1 MFFRTFRIKVDAP
14 PTPHIFFL
22 IELANPD
29 RLLYLPDLSIAS
41 AKEHHSSD
49 QPVQQD
55 FRFLS
60 SLNNN
65 YYNWTSWANIH
76 HRCQTTESRKLTLVK
91 AVCKPTE
98 SRKPTFVSSKPTESI
113 MILSCHSSSAIFKS
127 YTAVS
132 GQCMA
137 LSISSEEAATIKCRG
152 KHYLLIGWNY
162 RNRNVQNFDH
172 T

>member
-1 MFFRTFRIKVDAP
+1 MDAP

-65 YYNWTSWANIH
+65 
-76 HRCQTTESRKLTLVK
+76 KLLQLNQL
-91 AVCKPTE
+91 
-98 SRKPTFVSSKPTESI
+98 SKHP
-113 MILSCHSSSAIFKS
+113 S
-127 YTAVS
+127 Y
-132 GQCMA
+132 
-137 LSISSEEAATIKCRG
+137 
-152 KHYLLIGWNY
+152 
-162 RNRNVQNFDH
+162 
-172 T
+172 